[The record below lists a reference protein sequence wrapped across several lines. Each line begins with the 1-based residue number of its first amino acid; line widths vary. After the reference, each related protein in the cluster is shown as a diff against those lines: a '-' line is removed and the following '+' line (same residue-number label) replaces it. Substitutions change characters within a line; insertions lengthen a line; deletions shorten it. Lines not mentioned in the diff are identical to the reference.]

1 METRQDKKKKD
12 RTVFYRCLGFCA
24 FIFVH
29 KCLKISKRR
38 MKSRNPT
45 RARRIQSAVFHPPAL
60 LLEAHLSLSYPP
72 SFSIIIHH
80 TQVAS
85 QTELACCLRDL
96 SLMLLLPATRCNI
109 CEIGGIAEN
118 PRHHSKGSLIYND
131 WYKACMFMYS
141 WEWNWVTV
149 SAL

>member
-1 METRQDKKKKD
+1 MATRQDKKKND

-29 KCLKISKRR
+29 KCLKIYKRR
-38 MKSRNPT
+38 MKSRNPA

-118 PRHHSKGSLIYND
+118 PRHHSRGSLIYND
-131 WYKACMFMYS
+131 
-141 WEWNWVTV
+141 
-149 SAL
+149 